1 MIHTTMDGSAVES
14 TSAAPNILTS
24 KLFCDPTADITFIS
38 SDHLPEHSQVLEIL
52 FQFIEPSSADH
63 LKLDIFFAL
72 AEAAE
77 KYIVPSAMNI
87 CLTRMPLVD
96 QAAKYSLS
104 QPLDMVVSK
113 LTAPGLLP
121 RWLLYYKN
129 LADLWGRASAKCNRH
144 THMCALYHR
153 QIVRDPSNLYTMP
166 TIPDG
171 IICTLPG
178 KDNSSCLCNSDSGF
192 FKYLALGEI
201 ESAKFRLFSTTT
213 M

>member
-1 MIHTTMDGSAVES
+1 
-14 TSAAPNILTS
+14 
-24 KLFCDPTADITFIS
+24 
-38 SDHLPEHSQVLEIL
+38 
-52 FQFIEPSSADH
+52 
-63 LKLDIFFAL
+63 
-72 AEAAE
+72 
-77 KYIVPSAMNI
+77 
-87 CLTRMPLVD
+87 
-96 QAAKYSLS
+96 
-104 QPLDMVVSK
+104 MVVSK

-121 RWLLYYKN
+121 RWVRFLEPFIISAHHDTNSKLLYYKKWRDAGEQV